1 MNEKQEPGSDKDIQ
15 ESIWREICSYKAERQ
30 VGETVARPSTSGC
43 SKCPPQAAEN
53 RKIMGVSVWGRSA
66 LFSTSPLPAEKR
78 ALLPQTERL
87 WVFRFGAEVPS
98 FRQAMD
104 WLKWEILW
112 FI

>member
-1 MNEKQEPGSDKDIQ
+1 MNEKREPGSDKDIQ

-66 LFSTSPLPAEKR
+66 LFSAGNGLVEMGNTLVHLKHGAR
-78 ALLPQTERL
+78 A
-87 WVFRFGAEVPS
+87 VAGHV
-98 FRQAMD
+98 
-104 WLKWEILW
+104 
-112 FI
+112 

>member
-1 MNEKQEPGSDKDIQ
+1 MKSGNQGAIKIFRSPFGARFAPVRLRGRWVRQ
-15 ESIWREICSYKAERQ
+15 WRVPQ
-30 VGETVARPSTSGC
+30 PPVA
-43 SKCPPQAAEN
+43 ANAL
-53 RKIMGVSVWGRSA
+53 RK
-66 LFSTSPLPAEKR
+66 
-78 ALLPQTERL
+78 LLKTERL